1 MDASIETKVQLHENF
16 WRGEG
21 PSLILIPTAEMDPY
35 DLEDYPERFHDPL
48 AMWESEMDRAEQVID
63 WPTDGIPCIRPNLG
77 VIFVPSMVGLP
88 YRLPEGSMPWPG
100 EPLSRDAIRAA
111 QATTIPMSET
121 MILAME
127 FYMTHLQSGR
137 DDIMAYQADNQGI
150 FDIAHLLYGE
160 QLFYDLADPE
170 AAPWLKELFQRCHEF
185 YAVSTIQIKGILDEP
200 LDGMIHGHGTP
211 QGVYFPHTGTRCSED
226 TVTLISP
233 EMIDRI
239 VLTEMDRLAKT
250 FGGLFVHFC
259 GQHPSLLEQVCRMNI
274 VHALDLGNPEFYD
287 TRKVMEICAATGTVL
302 HSRVASLPGETW
314 QNYIRRIAA
323 LTRETGARLLL
334 RPTLF
339 PESREEAA
347 EMQALW
353 HEYT

>member
-1 MDASIETKVQLHENF
+1 
-16 WRGEG
+16 
-21 PSLILIPTAEMDPY
+21 
-35 DLEDYPERFHDPL
+35 
-48 AMWESEMDRAEQVID
+48 
-63 WPTDGIPCIRPNLG
+63 
-77 VIFVPSMVGLP
+77 
-88 YRLPEGSMPWPG
+88 
-100 EPLSRDAIRAA
+100 
-111 QATTIPMSET
+111 
-121 MILAME
+121 
-127 FYMTHLQSGR
+127 
-137 DDIMAYQADNQGI
+137 
-150 FDIAHLLYGE
+150 
-160 QLFYDLADPE
+160 
-170 AAPWLKELFQRCHEF
+170 
-185 YAVSTIQIKGILDEP
+185 
-200 LDGMIHGHGTP
+200 MIHGHGTP